1 MNEFVNWNTLGTYA
15 GAVMMVALIT
25 QFVKQIKILEKVNS
39 QIISYVIAVLILIGA
54 NAFADGNN
62 LVTAQGIILCFINAV
77 MVALAANG
85 AYDATTTGLEK
96 IKKEDDDKYIHEE
109 E

>member
-54 NAFADGNN
+54 NAFEGCTSLTSIN
-62 LVTAQGIILCFINAV
+62 LF
-77 MVALAANG
+77 
-85 AYDATTTGLEK
+85 
-96 IKKEDDDKYIHEE
+96 
-109 E
+109 

>member
-62 LVTAQGIILCFINAV
+62 LVNPETVILCFVNAIT
-77 MVALAANG
+77 VALGSNG
-85 AYDATTTGLEK
+85 VYDGVTTGLEK
-96 IKKEDDDKYIHEE
+96 IKKEDDGKYIHEE

>member
-39 QIISYVIAVLILIGA
+39 QIISYVIV
-54 NAFADGNN
+54 FFFM
-62 LVTAQGIILCFINAV
+62 LVRLRRG
-77 MVALAANG
+77 
-85 AYDATTTGLEK
+85 
-96 IKKEDDDKYIHEE
+96 
-109 E
+109 

>member
-62 LVTAQGIILCFINAV
+62 LVTAQGIILC
-77 MVALAANG
+77 
-85 AYDATTTGLEK
+85 
-96 IKKEDDDKYIHEE
+96 
-109 E
+109 